1 MSELL
6 TGLFRW
12 LIVGVHEPKYSSTQP
27 SAEFATGTHLT
38 SDIENELG
46 EALLPQSP
54 RTGYLGYQMLTALEP
69 LFYQYGVDL
78 VLTGHE
84 HNYERSYPVY
94 MDKVCATAEPAQVQA
109 QVIDQKQLVPSTCS
123 IICLFIKTV

>member
-1 MSELL
+1 MQ
-6 TGLFRW
+6 TCRYGHRRW

-27 SAEFATGTHLT
+27 SSKFATGIHLT
-38 SDIENELG
+38 SEIENELG
-46 EALLPQSP
+46 EAILPSSP
-54 RTGYLGYQMLTALEP
+54 RTGYLGYQMITAMES

-94 MDKVCATAEPAQVQA
+94 MDKVCCTLAQPAA
-109 QVIDQKQLVPSTCS
+109 RPSPIKARMS
-123 IICLFIKTV
+123 ARLLMPCLC